1 MQQPTITKDTCTE
14 ASASFV
20 YLAMLAYCICTALSN
35 MCIQHH
41 VPYSIYTSAAKV
53 PAPKHM
59 LRALAGLHLNW
70 FK

>member
-41 VPYSIYTSAAKV
+41 VPYSIYTSAAN
-53 PAPKHM
+53 
-59 LRALAGLHLNW
+59 GSGTET
-70 FK
+70 